1 MVKKK
6 SNLQPRNPVFDL
18 LRIVLTVLVVNVH
31 IRIITGVKPNYLEP
45 YTWYTV
51 PLFIVLSFF
60 LISNKPLKERVK
72 RLFIPFIFWAVVGFI
87 IHPNLLSIKNIF
99 LQFLTGHVVNTP
111 LYYLVLLIWFTIIN
125 WFINK
130 FFWRQ
135 KIFIYILIIF
145 TALFL
150 EYSNINYGF
159 FSPMI
164 TVIEKSYGRF
174 VELAKFVP
182 VGLFFGYLYKK
193 IINKNIFFI
202 FL

>member
-6 SNLQPRNPVFDL
+6 PHLQPRNPVFDI

-60 LISNKPLKERVK
+60 LISNKSLKERVS
-72 RLFIPFIFWAVVGFI
+72 RLFIPFIFWAVTGFM
-87 IHPNLLSIKNIF
+87 IHLNLLSARNIF

-111 LYYLVLLIWFTIIN
+111 LYYLALLIWFTIIN

-130 FFWRQ
+130 FFLRQ
-135 KIFIYILIIF
+135 KIFIYVLIIF
-145 TALFL
+145 TSLFL
-150 EYSNINYGF
+150 EYSNINYDF
-159 FSPMI
+159 F
-164 TVIEKSYGRF
+164 IEPFS
-174 VELAKFVP
+174 
-182 VGLFFGYLYKK
+182 LFFETGDCV
-193 IINKNIFFI
+193 IIVNYA
-202 FL
+202 